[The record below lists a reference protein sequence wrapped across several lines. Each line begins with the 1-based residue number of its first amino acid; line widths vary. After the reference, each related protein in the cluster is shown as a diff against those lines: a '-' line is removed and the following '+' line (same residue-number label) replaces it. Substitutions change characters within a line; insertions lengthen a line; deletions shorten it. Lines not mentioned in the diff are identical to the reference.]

1 MNVKTPGA
9 PLQFLSGG
17 GEMGELTRRYDWA
30 QTSLGAP
37 GRWPQSLRTT
47 LSILLNSKFPMFLW
61 WGPELICFYNDA
73 YRPSLGNNG
82 KHPYAL
88 GKPGEEV
95 WPEIWSIIKPLIDN
109 VLLKGEATW
118 SEDQLI
124 PIYRNGRLEDVYW
137 TFGYSPV
144 YDEAVTPAG
153 VLVTC
158 TETTGKVKN
167 LHSLN
172 ESKEQLQ
179 FAIEAAELGTWD
191 YNPATD
197 KFTANNRLKEWFGLP
212 PENELELP
220 AALKAIAEKDR
231 QRITEAIQKALEYSS
246 GGNFQSEYTIINPL
260 TGKETIVQAR
270 GKTWFDENNEAYR
283 FNGTL
288 QDVTEQVMARKKI
301 EESEERF
308 RTMSEGT
315 DILIAV
321 GDELGY
327 ATYFNK
333 AWMNLT
339 GKSMEDLTAL
349 KWMDLLHPEDRKDY
363 LAVFLSTFEK
373 KEPFKSEFRILTK
386 DNEYKW
392 LLVTVTPRFQP
403 DGAFAGYISS
413 SIDITE
419 RKKVEET
426 LRESTVN
433 EVLARKK
440 VEESEQRVRTIIDN
454 APFPIGVYTGKEMR
468 IALANQTILDIWGKG
483 NDVIGKLYSEVLPEL
498 ENQEIFQ
505 QLDTVFTTGVPF
517 HAKNQRID
525 LVIGGQL
532 LPFYFNYSFIAL
544 YDITG
549 RVYGVMNTAADVT
562 DLNLAKT
569 KIEESEKRFRY
580 VADSAPVLI
589 RMSGTD
595 TLCHFFNKAWLNF
608 TGRTMEQEMRAAWAE
623 GVHPDDFDR
632 CYATYLESF
641 EKREAFY
648 MEYRLRRYD
657 GKYRWVS
664 DQGTPRF
671 TAEGIFEGFIGACM
685 DVHERVVA
693 GNILKENEE
702 RLNIVITASELGM
715 WELNLKTRQT
725 RYSDRYLEILGYE
738 KGTVLEHAQLLKHL
752 HPEDRPRRDKAFEQS
767 YHTGQLHYESRLILN
782 DQSICWVVA
791 KGKVFYNK
799 DGEPVKLLGTIQDIT
814 EEKRYRQEL
823 EEREQ
828 KFRLLADSM
837 PQFVWTGDAA
847 GNLTYFNQSVYN
859 YSGLTHEQVEKE
871 GWLQIVHPDER
882 EENVRS
888 WMEAIRTGNDFLFEH
903 RFRRHDGKYR
913 WQLSRAIAQRDA
925 DGTLQMWVGTSTDI
939 EDQKIF
945 TNELERQVQER
956 TRELE
961 QINRELE
968 QMNTELKSF
977 AYVSSHDLQEPLR
990 KIQTFASRILERDI
1004 HNLSESGKDY
1014 FGRIQS
1020 AAKRMQ
1026 SLIDDLLAFSRVN
1039 STERK
1044 FEYIHLGLIVDE
1056 VKAEFKETIQE
1067 KHAVVESN
1075 EMCEAYII
1083 PFQFRQLMQNLIGN
1097 ALKFSV
1103 PERLPHITI
1112 KSELGSGSQWPEEK
1126 LAPQKSYCHI
1136 SITDNGI
1143 GFEPRFNRQIFEVFQ
1158 RLHTKEQYE
1167 GTGIGL
1173 AIVKKIVENHNGI
1186 ITASGHLNKGATFD
1200 IFLPHDEVN

>member
-1 MNVKTPGA
+1 MNDNTPGA
-9 PLQFLSGG
+9 PFLFLSGG
-17 GEMGELTRRYDWA
+17 GEMGELMRRYDWGH
-30 QTSLGAP
+30 TSLGPP

-47 LSILLNSKFPMFLW
+47 LGILLNSKFPMFLW

-95 WPEIWSIIKPLIDN
+95 WPEIWSIIKPLIDS
-109 VLLKGEATW
+109 VLLNGEATW

-124 PIYRNGRLEDVYW
+124 PIYRNGHLEDVYW
-137 TFGYSPV
+137 TFSYSPV
-144 YDEAVTPAG
+144 YDESVTPAG
-153 VLVTC
+153 VLVIC
-158 TETTGKVKN
+158 TETTEKVRN
-167 LHSLN
+167 LQSLN
-172 ESKEQLQ
+172 ESNEQLQ

-191 YNPATD
+191 YDPATD
-197 KFTANNRLKEWFGLP
+197 KFTANDRLKEWFGLP

-220 AALKAIAEKDR
+220 AALRAIAEKDR
-231 QRITEAIQKALEYSS
+231 KRITEAIQTALEYSS
-246 GGNFQSEYTIINPL
+246 GGNFQSEYTISNPI
-260 TGKETIVQAR
+260 TGKEIIVQAK
-270 GKTWFDENNEAYR
+270 GKARFDENRFAYR

-288 QDVTEQVMARKKI
+288 QEVTEQVMARKQM

-321 GDELGY
+321 GDELGS

-339 GKSMEDLTAL
+339 GKSMENLTAM
-349 KWMDLLHPEDRKDY
+349 KWMELLHPADRKDY
-363 LAVFLSTFEK
+363 VAVFLSKFEK

-392 LLVTVTPRFQP
+392 LLATVTPRFRP

-413 SIDITE
+413 CIDITE
-419 RKKVEET
+419 RKKAEET
-426 LRESTVN
+426 LRESALN
-433 EVLARKK
+433 EAQARK
-440 VEESEQRVRTIIDN
+440 
-454 APFPIGVYTGKEMR
+454 
-468 IALANQTILDIWGKG
+468 
-483 NDVIGKLYSEVLPEL
+483 
-498 ENQEIFQ
+498 
-505 QLDTVFTTGVPF
+505 
-517 HAKNQRID
+517 
-525 LVIGGQL
+525 
-532 LPFYFNYSFIAL
+532 
-544 YDITG
+544 
-549 RVYGVMNTAADVT
+549 
-562 DLNLAKT
+562 

-595 TLCHFFNKAWLNF
+595 TLYHFFNKAWLHF
-608 TGRTMEQEMRAAWAE
+608 TGRTMDQEMGTGWAE
-623 GVHPDDFDR
+623 GVHPDDIER
-632 CYATYLESF
+632 CHATYLASF
-641 EKREAFY
+641 ENREELY

-657 GKYRWVS
+657 GMYRWIS
-664 DQGTPRF
+664 DHSTPRF
-671 TAEGIFEGFIGACM
+671 TAEGVFEGYIGACM
-685 DVHERVVA
+685 DIHDRVIA

-702 RLNIVITASELGM
+702 RLNIVLTASELGM
-715 WELNLKTRQT
+715 WELNLKTGGT
-725 RYSDRYLEILGYE
+725 HYSDRYLEILGYE

-752 HPEDRPRRDKAFEQS
+752 HPEDRPRRNEAFEQA
-767 YHTGQLHYESRLILN
+767 YRTGHLQYESRLILN
-782 DQSICWVVA
+782 DQSIRWVAA

-799 DGEPVKLLGTIQDIT
+799 DREPVKLLGTIQDIT
-814 EEKRYRQEL
+814 EEKRYRREL

-859 YSGLTHEQVEKE
+859 YSGLMREQIEKE

-888 WMEAIRTGNDFLFEH
+888 WMESVRTGKDFLFEH
-903 RFRRHDGKYR
+903 RFRRYDGSYR

-925 DGTLQMWVGTSTDI
+925 NGTLQMWVGTSTDI
-939 EDQKIF
+939 EEQKVF
-945 TNELERQVQER
+945 TNELERQVLER

-990 KIQTFASRILERDI
+990 KIQTFASRILERDF

-1014 FGRIQS
+1014 FSRIQG
-1020 AAKRMQ
+1020 AANRMQ
-1026 SLIDDLLAFSRVN
+1026 ALIEDLLAFSRVN

-1044 FEYIHLGLIVDE
+1044 FEYIHLGPIVED
-1056 VKAEFKETIQE
+1056 VKAEFKESIQE
-1067 KHAVVESN
+1067 KHAVVESSN
-1075 EMCEAYII
+1075 MCEAYVI

-1103 PERLPHITI
+1103 SDRLPHVII
-1112 KSELGSGSQWPEEK
+1112 KSEIGPGSQWPQEK
-1126 LAPQKSYCHI
+1126 LSPQKNYCHI
-1136 SITDNGI
+1136 SISDNGI

-1158 RLHTKEQYE
+1158 RLHTREKYE

-1173 AIVKKIVENHNGI
+1173 AIVKKIVENHNGSI
-1186 ITASGHLNKGATFD
+1186 SASGQLNKGATFD
-1200 IFLPHDEVN
+1200 IFLPYDEVN